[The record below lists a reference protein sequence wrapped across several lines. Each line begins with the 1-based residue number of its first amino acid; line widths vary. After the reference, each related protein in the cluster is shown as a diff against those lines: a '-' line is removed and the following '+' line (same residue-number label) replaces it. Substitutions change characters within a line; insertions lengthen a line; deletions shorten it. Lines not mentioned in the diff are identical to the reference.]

1 MDDLI
6 KKIKEKKVILFVGAG
21 VSATLNLPTWDQLM
35 NFIAES
41 LQIDKDI
48 FKMYGDNLALAEYYT
63 LVKGSIGPLRSWMDR
78 NWNID
83 DEKIKDSKIYQNICK
98 LDFPII
104 YTTNYDNCLER
115 IYKIFSKD
123 YNKISKVEDICDSEN
138 SKTQIVKFHGDFE
151 DDNGIVLT
159 ESSYFNRMDFES
171 PLDIKLRSDI
181 LGKSVLF
188 IGYSLSDINIR
199 YLIYKFN
206 MLWQSSGNQ
215 YQRPKSYIFLT
226 APNPVQELIWERRQ
240 IIPIIGEG
248 IDQTSSLDKFLQNI
262 IEEVDKNK

>member
-1 MDDLI
+1 MDDLV
-6 KKIKEKKVILFVGAG
+6 KKIKERKVILFVGAG
-21 VSATLNLPTWDQLM
+21 VSATLKLPTWNQLM
-35 NFIAES
+35 DFIAES

-48 FKMYGDNLALAEYYT
+48 FKMYGDNLTLAEYYAV
-63 LVKGSIGPLRSWMDR
+63 VKGSIGPLRSWMDR
-78 NWNID
+78 NWNVE
-83 DEKIKDSKIYQNICK
+83 DEKIKNSTIFQNICK

-115 IYKIFSKD
+115 AHDIFDKNI
-123 YNKISKVEDICDSEN
+123 NKISKVEDICDTDN
-138 SKTQIVKFHGDFE
+138 SKTQIIKFHGDFE
-151 DDNGIVLT
+151 DDNSIVLT

-199 YLIYKFN
+199 YLIYKLN
-206 MLWQSSGNQ
+206 MLWESSNNQ

-240 IIPIIGEG
+240 IIPIIGEET
-248 IDQTSSLDKFLQNI
+248 DSTSSLDKFLKNI
-262 IEEVDKNK
+262 VTEVNKGI